1 MPETRLRRAHGNWV
15 SGDRFWNREAELALL
30 ADYLEEGAHLLIVA
44 QRRIGKTSLMR
55 EAVRRLEGRFLCL
68 FVDLQKSHSAAD
80 AVVELSV
87 ATHPHARLWEKTKAV
102 FGNILDKIGSK
113 VESLQLDDLT
123 VVLRSGLTLGD
134 WQAKGDRLLET
145 LASADQDVVVFF
157 DEVPILVNRI
167 LQGDDYKI
175 TPDRRLQTDAFM
187 SWLRASCLRHQGK
200 LRLVVTGSIG
210 LEPILRQAG
219 LSGTLNVFTPFE
231 LGPWSRE
238 TAAGCIEALSHQYG
252 IEFQPEAVETI
263 LDRLGVCI
271 PHHVQ
276 MFFDNVYHESKLRGL
291 TAADRAL
298 VEEVYQR
305 DMLSVRGHAELSHLE
320 ERLKMVLGPDRH
332 PLALELLTETAVTA
346 ELTSSAALT
355 VAGEYLPAE
364 TKAAEEVREILG
376 ILEHDGYLCRNTEE
390 NFVFVSRLLRDWW
403 KARFGFGFVP
413 AGERAK

>member
-1 MPETRLRRAHGNWV
+1 MAESRLKRAHGNWV
-15 SGDRFWNREAELALL
+15 SGDRFWDRETELELL

-44 QRRIGKTSLMR
+44 QRRIGKTSLMQ
-55 EAVRRLEGRFLCL
+55 EAIRRLEGRFLCL
-68 FVDLQKSHSAAD
+68 FVDLQKSQSAAD
-80 AVVELSV
+80 AIVELSV
-87 ATHPHARLWEKTKAV
+87 ATRPYAPLWERTKAV
-102 FGNILDKIGSK
+102 FGNILDKIGDK

-123 VVLRSGLTLGD
+123 VQLRSGLTLGD

-145 LASADQDVVVFF
+145 LAAADQGVVVFF

-167 LQGDDYKI
+167 LQGDNYQI
-175 TPDRRLQTDAFM
+175 TPERRQQTDALM

-200 LRLVVTGSIG
+200 LRFVVTGSIG

-238 TAAGCIEALSHQYG
+238 TAAGCIEALAHQYSL
-252 IEFQPEAVETI
+252 ELQPEAVEAI

-276 MFFDNVYHESKLRGL
+276 MFFDNVYHESKLRSS
-291 TAADRAL
+291 TTVDRAL
-298 VEEVYQR
+298 VAEVYKR

-332 PLALELLTETAVTA
+332 PLALELLSETAVTG
-346 ELTSSAALT
+346 ELTSFAALT
-355 VAGEYLPAE
+355 VAREYLPAE
-364 TKAAEEVREILG
+364 TRPGEEVREILG
-376 ILEHDGYLCRNTEE
+376 ILEHDGYLRRNAGD
-390 NFVFVSRLLRDWW
+390 NYVFVSKLLRDWW
-403 KARFGFGFVP
+403 KARFGFGYVP
-413 AGERAK
+413 AAERGK